1 MPLFSGE
8 MTGLAHSTVA
18 ALRAAGHRAVTAE
31 SCTGGLIAGLLT
43 EVPGASDVLGRG
55 FIVYSNQA
63 KTELLGVSPEILQQH
78 GAVSA
83 ETVCAMAE
91 GALRASGDD
100 ADVAVAVSGIAGPDG
115 GSPTKPVGTVFIGVA
130 TRDAPAAAEHH
141 LFPGDRTEIRLRT
154 AEAALAMIRRRI
166 AGAG

>member
-8 MTGLAHSTVA
+8 LTDLAHSTIG
-18 ALRAAGHRAVTAE
+18 ALRAAGRRAVTAE

-43 EVPGASDVLGRG
+43 EIPGASDVLGRG

-63 KTELLGVSPEILQQH
+63 KTDLLGVPSEILQRH

-83 ETVCAMAE
+83 ETVRAMAE

-100 ADVAVAVSGIAGPDG
+100 ADIAVAVSGVAGPDG
-115 GSPTKPVGTVFIGVA
+115 GSPAKPVGTVYVGVA

-141 LFPGDRTEIRLRT
+141 LFPGDRTNIRLRT